1 MAEKDQEF
9 FKIQTEWMRYKN
21 CLYDKNTSLPSFI
34 IGVEQVRKL
43 LDDQKILGLI
53 YVSIFEQGK
62 LESIYGWQIFDE
74 IIKYIAQV
82 LKIVRDNYLTSEDL
96 ITVLNVKSGEFLI
109 FVSKDKSGNV
119 VNIEFLDWLIN
130 VIQNEIREILS
141 DFNISFIEPT
151 VNLRIGYSILTQ
163 SPIARIERIVY
174 NAVDEAKLMATSRIQ
189 VEEIK
194 LKSELNKIITEKRI
208 RTFYQP
214 IIDLQT
220 LEIFG
225 YEALSRG
232 PTDSIFQDPELLF
245 EFARKVNMTTEL
257 ERLCREKSIINSTS
271 IPNRYKL
278 FINTEVQAIPDPE
291 FREEKLG
298 VLLES
303 AGVDPKNIV
312 LEITE
317 RSAIRNYEM
326 FKNSLKFLR
335 KMNFSIAI
343 DDAGTG
349 HASLQTITELA
360 PDYIKFDMSLVK
372 DIDKNLIKR
381 NLLSTL
387 TSFSKQINFII
398 IAEGIETK
406 GEYQVLKDMGINFGQ
421 GFFFAKPS
429 FPAVSEIT
437 VEI

>member
-1 MAEKDQEF
+1 MSERDEEF
-9 FKIQTEWMRYKN
+9 FKIQTEWMKFKN

-34 IGVEQVRKL
+34 ISVEKIR
-43 LDDQKILGLI
+43 DIIDEQKILGLI

-82 LKIVRDNYLTSEDL
+82 LKIIQETHLSENDF
-96 ITVLNVKSGEFLI
+96 ITVLNVKSGEFLLFI
-109 FVSKDKSGNV
+109 SKDDKGKMVNV
-119 VNIEFLDWLIN
+119 EFLDKIISM
-130 VIQNEIREILS
+130 VQNEIREILS
-141 DFNISFIEPT
+141 DFNISFIEPK
-151 VNLRIGYSILTQ
+151 VNLRIGYSIITQ
-163 SPIARIERIVY
+163 SPIARIERIIF

-194 LKSELNKIITEKRI
+194 LKSELNQIITNKRI

-214 IIDLQT
+214 IIDMESQD
-220 LEIFG
+220 IYG

-245 EFARKVNMTTEL
+245 EFARKVNMITEL
-257 ERLCREKSIINSTS
+257 ERLCRETAISNSNTLKKDV
-271 IPNRYKL
+271 KL

-291 FREEKLG
+291 FRKEKIG
-298 VLLES
+298 QLLEA
-303 AGVDPKNIV
+303 AGVDPENIV

-317 RSAIRNYEM
+317 RSAIKNYEM

-349 HASLQTITELA
+349 HASLQTITELE

-381 NLLSTL
+381 NLLNTL

-406 GEYQVLKDMGINFGQ
+406 GEFEVLKDMGIPLGQ
-421 GFFFAKPS
+421 GFLFAKPS
-429 FPAVSEIT
+429 FPAVETID
-437 VEI
+437 IK

>member
-1 MAEKDQEF
+1 MAEREQDF
-9 FKIQTEWMRYKN
+9 FKIQTEWMRFKN
-21 CLYDKNTSLPSFI
+21 CLYDKNTGLPSFI
-34 IGVEQVRKL
+34 VGVEQIRKM
-43 LDDQKILGLI
+43 LDEQKLLGLI
-53 YVSIFEQGK
+53 FVSVFEQGK

-82 LKIVRDNYLTSEDL
+82 LKIVKDTYLVEEDI
-96 ITVLNVKSGEFLI
+96 ITTLNVKSGEFLL
-109 FVSKDKSGNV
+109 FVSRDRDGKTTT
-119 VNIEFLDWLIN
+119 IEFLDSLISI
-130 VIQNEIREILS
+130 IQNEIREILS

-151 VNLRIGYSILTQ
+151 VNLRIGYSIITQ
-163 SPIARIERIVY
+163 SPIARFERLVY

-194 LKSELNKIITEKRI
+194 LKSELNKIITEKKI

-214 IIDLQT
+214 LINLET

-245 EFARKVNMTTEL
+245 DFARKVNMVTQL
-257 ERLCREKSIINSTS
+257 ERVCREKAIMNSTNIS
-271 IPNRYKL
+271 NNYKL

-291 FREEKLG
+291 FREEKIG
-298 VLLES
+298 ALLKA
-303 AGVDPKNIV
+303 AGIDPSNIV

-317 RSAIRNYEM
+317 RSAIKNYEL

-349 HASLQTITELA
+349 HASLQTITELH
-360 PDYIKFDMSLVK
+360 PEYIKFDMSLVK

-381 NLLSTL
+381 NLLETL
-387 TSFSKQINFII
+387 TTFSHQINFII
-398 IAEGIETK
+398 IAEGIERI
-406 GEYQVLKDMGINFGQ
+406 GEYEVLKDMGINFGQ
-421 GFFFAKPS
+421 GFYFAKPA
-429 FPAVSEIT
+429 FPPVSELNMNK
-437 VEI
+437 